1 MNMLIGE
8 QALNE
13 RKVYVSPE
21 VDVVEVDLGSILDE
35 NRVSKIGS
43 NVGFKDKV
51 LGGNGGARSNSNL
64 WDDEEDDLADDNSWS
79 KDL

>member
-51 LGGNGGARSNSNL
+51 LGGNVSARSNSNL
-64 WDDEEDDLADDNSWS
+64 WDDEEDDLTDDSWG
-79 KDL
+79 KE